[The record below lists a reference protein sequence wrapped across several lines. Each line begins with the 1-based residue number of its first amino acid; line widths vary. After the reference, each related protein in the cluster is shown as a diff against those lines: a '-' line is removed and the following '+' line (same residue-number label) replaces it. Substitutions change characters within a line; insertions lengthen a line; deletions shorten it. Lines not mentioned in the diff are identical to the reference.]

1 MVIFYFQWS
10 FSKQGLE
17 NSFLCFLHFP
27 FKMRK
32 FWCKMRIEILHYPNR
47 DNRSRFVGFSR
58 KSELQWKREQSCQC
72 LVFLPRP
79 VRDRRPVAI
88 PCFSKTPSLLRR
100 ASFPCLRSR
109 SDSLQ
114 KFNSSMSLISVVG
127 SFRGLS
133 LIGFCDS
140 FNGNRALELKRTSEA
155 VPRYYSSVEL
165 LLLREFFCIK

>member
-1 MVIFYFQWS
+1 MVIFYFRWS

-127 SFRGLS
+127 SFRDFLWSDFATRLMG
-133 LIGFCDS
+133 IA
-140 FNGNRALELKRTSEA
+140 R
-155 VPRYYSSVEL
+155 
-165 LLLREFFCIK
+165 